1 MSGKG
6 SGRRP
11 AQISEAEMQARWDAA
26 FGKKED
32 ALKSDSTDKD
42 RYYEEASDLSDEM
55 RLHHDKMELPYFLKK
70 QAD

>member
-1 MSGKG
+1 MSKG

-32 ALKSDSTDKD
+32 ALRSDSTDKD
-42 RYYEEASDLSDEM
+42 RHYEEAGDINTEM
-55 RLHHDKMELPYFLKK
+55 RLHQEKMVHAE
-70 QAD
+70 